1 MPRKTRPG
9 DEREEGVCQNGEE
22 NNAIKEKNGAI
33 PFLHARR
40 RIGEED
46 EREEKG
52 EGEFVNEERG
62 ENAIH

>member
-1 MPRKTRPG
+1 MNST
-9 DEREEGVCQNGEE
+9 
-22 NNAIKEKNGAI
+22 EKNGAI

-40 RIGEED
+40 RIGEEE